1 MIFTGAQMKIRRLL
15 AYILD
20 VIPITIFVTA
30 YFWYFQGFNETFTL
44 FIENQRDLTVKAMFL
59 EERNV
64 IRNFASI
71 LCIVY
76 FVIFEGSNTKN
87 TLGKS
92 ILRIRVED
100 ADGNELT
107 YKQSL
112 SRNIAK
118 FLSILPG
125 GLGLLYPLFNKE
137 RLFLHEK
144 ISKTRVR
151 KL

>member
-1 MIFTGAQMKIRRLL
+1 MKIRRLL

-30 YFWYFQGFNETFTL
+30 YFWYFQGFDETFRL
-44 FIENQRDLTVKAMFL
+44 FIENQRELAIKAIFL
-59 EERNV
+59 EERNI

-71 LCIVY
+71 LCVVY

-100 ADGNELT
+100 VDGNELT

-112 SRNIAK
+112 NRNIAK
-118 FLSILPG
+118 FLSILPA
-125 GLGLLYPLFNKE
+125 GLGLLYPLFNKD
-137 RLFLHEK
+137 RLFIHETL
-144 ISKTRVR
+144 SKTRVR

>member
-1 MIFTGAQMKIRRLL
+1 MKFRRLL
-15 AYILD
+15 AYFLD
-20 VIPITIFVTA
+20 VIPITIFVAA
-30 YFWYFQGFNETFTL
+30 YFWYFQGFDDTFRL
-44 FIENQRDLTVKAMFL
+44 FTENKNDIGIRAMFL

-71 LCIVY
+71 LCVVY
-76 FVIFEGSNTKN
+76 FVIFEGSNSNN

-92 ILRIRVED
+92 ILRIKVVD
-100 ADGNELT
+100 VDGDDLT

-112 SRNIAK
+112 NRNIAK
-118 FLSILPG
+118 FLSILPL

-137 RLFLHEK
+137 RLFFHETL
-144 ISKTRVR
+144 SNTRVR